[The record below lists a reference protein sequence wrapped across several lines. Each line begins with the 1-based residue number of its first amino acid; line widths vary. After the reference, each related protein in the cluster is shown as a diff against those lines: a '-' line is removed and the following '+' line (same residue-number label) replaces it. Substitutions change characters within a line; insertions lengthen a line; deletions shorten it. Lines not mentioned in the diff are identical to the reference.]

1 MIVSCSVCI
10 LLNGSAPSMSWGA
23 MCKPATQWKPTNK
36 EKPPVGLFIPWYPKL
51 IPWAPKR
58 RLLTVYYLCF
68 WSLSLRDFRNQLWAL
83 GTQTLP
89 LLADV
94 WWRFLFKGHQTF
106 KGSTLLRASRLFF
119 SPVIC
124 LFFQPRAAL
133 NFYCALLSLFAALSC
148 LQKQWESG
156 TWA

>member
-1 MIVSCSVCI
+1 MGV
-10 LLNGSAPSMSWGA
+10 LP
-23 MCKPATQWKPTNK
+23 QWAEVPCANLPLSESPQIKRNLQGL
-36 EKPPVGLFIPWYPKL
+36 VGLFIPWYPRL

-58 RLLTVYYLCF
+58 WLLTVYYLCF

-89 LLADV
+89 LLAYV

>member
-1 MIVSCSVCI
+1 MGV
-10 LLNGSAPSMSWGA
+10 LP
-23 MCKPATQWKPTNK
+23 QWAEVPCANLPLSESPQIKRNLQGL
-36 EKPPVGLFIPWYPKL
+36 VGLFIPWYPRL

>member
-1 MIVSCSVCI
+1 MGV
-10 LLNGSAPSMSWGA
+10 LP
-23 MCKPATQWKPTNK
+23 QWAEVPCANLPLSESPQIKRNLQGL
-36 EKPPVGLFIPWYPKL
+36 VGLFIPWYPRL

-106 KGSTLLRASRLFF
+106 KGSTLIRASRLFF